1 MQTMITMPAMTQG
14 ERDFLDV
21 LDGREPLLIGRKG
34 CMSYMHPG
42 QEAREL
48 ARIAADNAEHNA
60 FVQEMEDLID
70 SMTKETLAKDMPIE
84 TTIRILSSGPS
95 IEAVSTES
103 TAVSAMSEATVPPV
117 RAGSGYEFPLA
128 SGTHP
133 SFLDLRIALQSLT
146 EMFTATKDY
155 SLVREQFCA
164 ISIALNTLGLW
175 APRFRPQPKVRPD
188 AVKHSANDPLHL
200 DHLVIDAHWLWA
212 SKLITAF
219 SGKYGR
225 LLDSTQPF
233 DFALA
238 AEYAREKWTSDFR
251 ASEFELAKQVQWQ
264 LCTTKSKWHADQHRM
279 LFDGDRAGKTRAPAR
294 IKPIKTAISSW
305 AFSNHRIRGQE
316 QSYAALWAAR
326 EMLGR
331 KATFREVGVLAGHIV
346 GMLPLD
352 ASTVSKKL
360 PRLDFRLA
368 AA

>member
-1 MQTMITMPAMTQG
+1 MQTMTTMPAMTQG

-21 LDGREPLLIGRKG
+21 LEGREPLLIGRKG
-34 CMSYMHPG
+34 CMSYVHPA

-48 ARIAADNAEHNA
+48 ARIAAEDAALNALIREL
-60 FVQEMEDLID
+60 EDEVD
-70 SMTKETLAKDMPIE
+70 STTKETLAKDMPIE
-84 TTIRILSSGPS
+84 SSIKILSSDPS
-95 IEAVSTES
+95 IEAVPTES
-103 TAVSAMSEATVPPV
+103 TPAPVVSEGRVLPV
-117 RAGSGYEFPLA
+117 RGGSGYEFPIT

-133 SFLDLRIALQSLT
+133 SVLDLGIALQSLT
-146 EMFTATKDY
+146 DVFRATKDY

-164 ISIALNTLGLW
+164 ISIALNTQGLW

-212 SKLITAF
+212 NKLITAF

-238 AEYAREKWTSDFR
+238 AEYAREKWSSDFR

-279 LFDGDRAGKTRAPAR
+279 LFDGDRPGKTRAPAR

-305 AFSNHRIRGQE
+305 AFSNHRIRGE
-316 QSYAALWAAR
+316 EPSYAALWAAR
-326 EMLGR
+326 EMLGS
-331 KATFREVGVLAGHIV
+331 KETFREIGILAGRIVGVS
-346 GMLPLD
+346 PLD

-360 PRLDFRLA
+360 QRLDLRLA